1 MRSVIIS
8 NQQFQIT
15 DYKLSVITDFK
26 AGLVSVVII
35 SKQGFQIIDF
45 KLLISKQGF
54 VRQME
59 ASESAQKQL
68 ETAGIQWKNLGLG
81 SWGPGIMYK

>member
-26 AGLVSVVII
+26 VGVVSI
-35 SKQGFQIIDF
+35 SNYQYVEDSKS
-45 KLLISKQGF
+45 LISKRGF
-54 VRQME
+54 VRQMK
-59 ASESAQKQL
+59 AAGSTQK
-68 ETAGIQWKNLGLG
+68 
-81 SWGPGIMYK
+81 